1 MKKESF
7 QKMVSIH
14 VVRRIFIKE
23 ILILHE
29 FLTHSFAETD
39 RNLLLTK
46 IINNLT
52 SSTFV
57 LAFSLQILYVYV

>member
-7 QKMVSIH
+7 QKKVSTHIMQ
-14 VVRRIFIKE
+14 RIFIKE

-29 FLTHSFAETD
+29 FLTDSFAETD
-39 RNLLLTK
+39 RNLLLTR

-52 SSTFV
+52 RLSST
-57 LAFSLQILYVYV
+57 SY